1 MTETTARCATRVFER
16 LIAIIG
22 RVDLLIAAA
31 ILVLTTGSA
40 SAQTG
45 FVLTTP
51 AEGLLVPA
59 GQPITVEW
67 TGAGANPDV
76 DLVLIDQARFAV
88 FLGFGTTSNTGSRVV
103 TIPMIEG
110 ENGTCGRQFRF
121 YIEDVPRTTWSYG
134 PIFTVVCRAAVAVD
148 IKPGSF
154 PNSVNLSSGG
164 VTPVAILG
172 SSTLDVNDIDVGTL
186 SLGTAGVKTVGK
198 TDRYMCSISDVSGD
212 FSGGLEGA
220 PDGFGDLVCQFET
233 MNIVAEEGDT
243 TARVMGNFIGGG
255 GFEGVDSVNIVP

>member
-1 MTETTARCATRVFER
+1 MTETTERCAIRVFDR
-16 LIAIIG
+16 LTGIVGLAE
-22 RVDLLIAAA
+22 LLIVAAMMVMA
-31 ILVLTTGSA
+31 TGSA
-40 SAQTG
+40 SAQSG

-51 AEGLLVPA
+51 NEGSLVPA
-59 GQPITVEW
+59 GQPVTVEW
-67 TGAGANPDV
+67 TGTGANPDV

-88 FLGFGTTSNTGSRVV
+88 FHGFGTTPNTGSRVV

-121 YIEDVPRTTWSYG
+121 YIEDVPRTTWTYG
-134 PIFTVVCRAAVAVD
+134 PIFTVVCRVAVAID

-164 VTPVAILG
+164 VTPVAVLG
-172 SSTLDVNDIDVGTL
+172 TATLDVNDIDVGTL

-198 TDRYMCSISDVSGD
+198 TNRYMCSVSDVSGD

-220 PDGFGDLVCQFET
+220 PDGFADLVCQFET
-233 MNIVAEEGDT
+233 MNIVPEEGDT
-243 TARVMGNFIGGG
+243 TARVMGNFAGGV